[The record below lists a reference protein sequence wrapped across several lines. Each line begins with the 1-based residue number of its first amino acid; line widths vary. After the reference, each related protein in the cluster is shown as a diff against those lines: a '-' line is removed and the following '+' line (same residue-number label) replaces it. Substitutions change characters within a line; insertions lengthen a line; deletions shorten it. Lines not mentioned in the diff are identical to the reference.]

1 MRALTNRRDLA
12 KAFALV
18 PFAAAAGA
26 TQAYAQARAPSGDI
40 DGAVRAAHQRFSTL
54 NEGAN
59 ADYIPA
65 LAQVPSHYFGVS
77 LVTTD
82 GGVHSVGD
90 DQQAFSIQSISK
102 VFTMALVMMESGPQR
117 ILDSVGVDATGQVF
131 NSITAIEQN
140 RGKEMN
146 PLVNPGA
153 IATTGNVTGGNSR
166 AIWAKI
172 IGIHNDCAGRPLQV
186 NQPVY
191 ESEAATNQRN
201 RV

>member
-1 MRALTNRRDLA
+1 MRALTNRRDIA

-26 TQAYAQARAPSGDI
+26 TQAYAQARTPAPNADV
-40 DGAVRAAHQRFSTL
+40 DAAVRAAHQRYSSL

-102 VFTMALVMMESGPQR
+102 VFTM
-117 ILDSVGVDATGQVF
+117 
-131 NSITAIEQN
+131 
-140 RGKEMN
+140 
-146 PLVNPGA
+146 
-153 IATTGNVTGGNSR
+153 
-166 AIWAKI
+166 
-172 IGIHNDCAGRPLQV
+172 
-186 NQPVY
+186 
-191 ESEAATNQRN
+191 
-201 RV
+201 